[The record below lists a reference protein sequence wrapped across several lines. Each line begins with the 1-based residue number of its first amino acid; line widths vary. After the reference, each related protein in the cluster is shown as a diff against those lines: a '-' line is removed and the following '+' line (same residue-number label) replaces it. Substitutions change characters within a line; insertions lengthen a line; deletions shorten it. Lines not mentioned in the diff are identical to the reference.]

1 MTPIAPITTHLKYRR
16 RHQQAQRRRSN
27 LYKIGNSDRF
37 EQILKKAMD
46 DSAVE
51 ESQLSRA

>member
-1 MTPIAPITTHLKYRR
+1 MTPIAPITAHLKYRQ
-16 RHQQAQRRRSN
+16 RHRQAQRRRPT
-27 LYKIGNSDRF
+27 LKKFGESDRF